1 MFDKCN
7 ACDRYI
13 DRNNVRLAIKRS
25 DKKFAAN
32 FLFFILY
39 ELYIFICRTDLEIK
53 GSPAE

>member
-25 DKKFAAN
+25 GKKFAAN
-32 FLFFILY
+32 FLYFGLH
-39 ELYIFICRTDLEIK
+39 EMYIFIFL
-53 GSPAE
+53 

>member
-1 MFDKCN
+1 MFDKGN

-32 FLFFILY
+32 FLYFSLH
-39 ELYIFICRTDLEIK
+39 ELYIFIL
-53 GSPAE
+53 